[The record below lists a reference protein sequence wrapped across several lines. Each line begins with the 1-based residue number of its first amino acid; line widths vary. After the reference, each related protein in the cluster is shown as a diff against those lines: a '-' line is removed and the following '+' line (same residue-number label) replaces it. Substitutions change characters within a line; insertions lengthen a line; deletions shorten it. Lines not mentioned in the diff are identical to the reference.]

1 MSNNHMRQH
10 RENMLAQKK
19 LRQSQSLDP
28 WAKVGRAKL
37 GGGQATA
44 HVGVDLAAGSD
55 STAEVAV
62 RLASALGGE
71 EAIMHVHELDPTR
84 QIELR
89 FWSHL
94 QQLKDYKSQ
103 QTKVAMKAEF
113 LPEYEGYIDGC
124 LACSPAEQNDV
135 LVTLMVWALDCE
147 QFALAT
153 RIARYAVLNDMVMPD
168 GWERSIAEVV
178 TENAAEAFIANPS
191 LAASQHEVI
200 QDIIDLGRGED
211 FHDKLRAKIFKAQGM
226 ALREYKPV
234 EAIEAFNQAL
244 KLDSNCGVRNFI
256 KDIERAM
263 KGGTTESTL
272 DASGSQDVASNAG
285 APAAA
290 DTTNPETTAPTPG
303 A

>member
-62 RLASALGGE
+62 SLANALDSGE
-71 EAIMHVHELDPTR
+71 PPMYELDPTR

-178 TENAAEAFIANPS
+178 TENAAEAFIANPN

-211 FHDKLRAKIFKAQGM
+211 FHDKLRAKIFKAQGI

-256 KDIERAM
+256 KDIERTM
-263 KGGTTESTL
+263 KGGTATESTL
-272 DASGSQDVASNAG
+272 DASGSQGVASDADSS
-285 APAAA
+285 AAA
-290 DTTNPETTAPTPG
+290 DTTNPETTAPTPD